1 MEPTPTAPI
10 AKKDYSALYLPL
22 AIIFAG
28 VLIAGGLYMGLS
40 SKGVA
45 GAPAG
50 GPGQKPDVAVNIKD
64 VKIDAGTPFIGKAD
78 APAMA
83 YWSDYQCP
91 FCKQF
96 ELNAMATIIKTYV
109 DTGKLKIVFKDFA
122 FLGED
127 SVMAGKYGHAI
138 WTLYPAQYFA
148 WREAMYKAQDGEG
161 DQGFGDAASID
172 KLSKGIAGIDAAKVA
187 TYVKAHDADLAKEV
201 QNETTEGSAFGVNGT
216 PGFIIGTK
224 RIDGSVPLAQ
234 FTAAIG
240 TVVK

>member
-1 MEPTPTAPI
+1 METTSSTPT
-10 AKKDYSALYLPL
+10 AKKDYSALYLPG
-22 AIIFAG
+22 AILVAG
-28 VLIAGGLYMGLS
+28 VLVAGGLYLGLS
-40 SKGVA
+40 SKGTGA
-45 GAPAG
+45 GPAG
-50 GPGQKPDVAVNIKD
+50 GIQPAVAVNIKD

-96 ELNAMATIIKTYV
+96 ELNTMPSLIKTYV

-122 FLGED
+122 FLGKD
-127 SVMAGKYGHAI
+127 SITGGKYGHAV

-148 WREAMYKAQDGEG
+148 WREAMYKAQDAEG
-161 DQGFGDAASID
+161 DQGFGDAPSID
-172 KLSKGIAGIDAAKVA
+172 KLTKTIAGIDGAKVSA
-187 TYVKAHDADLAKEV
+187 YVKAHDADLTKEV

-216 PGFIIGTK
+216 PGFIVGTK

-240 TVVK
+240 VVVK

>member
-1 MEPTPTAPI
+1 MEPTSTAPA
-10 AKKDYSALYLPL
+10 AKKDYSALYLPA
-22 AIIFAG
+22 AILLAG
-28 VLIAGGLYMGLS
+28 VLVAGGLYLGLS
-40 SKGVA
+40 SKGG
-45 GAPAG
+45 GAPTA
-50 GPGQKPDVAVNIKD
+50 GPGQRPDVAVNIKD
-64 VKIDAGTPFIGKAD
+64 VKIDPTTPFIGKAD

-96 ELNAMATIIKTYV
+96 ELNTMPTIIKTYV

-127 SVMAGKYGHAI
+127 SVTDGKYSHAV

-161 DQGFGDAASID
+161 DQGFGDAASVD
-172 KLSKGIAGIDAAKVA
+172 KLTKTITGIDAGKVA
-187 TYVKAHDADLAKEV
+187 AYVKAHDADLTKEV
-201 QNETTEGSAFGVNGT
+201 QNETTEGSTFGVNGT
-216 PGFIIGTK
+216 PGFIVGTK
-224 RIDGSVPLAQ
+224 RIDGAVPLAQ
-234 FTAAIG
+234 FTTAIG